1 MEPLQKENPHP
12 QRPLQTSLNV
22 TVIRALI
29 QVPQTGPL
37 WKEMPVSIAFPTY
50 LSGSTAREPTL
61 QVPFTELP
69 QTDTALPETLSIVFQ
84 IPR

>member
-12 QRPLQTSLNV
+12 QTLSQPPVNFHAR
-22 TVIRALI
+22 RALI

-37 WKEMPVSIAFPTY
+37 WKEMHVSIAFPTY
-50 LSGSTAREPTL
+50 LSGPTAREPSL
-61 QVPFTELP
+61 QVPLTELP

-84 IPR
+84 SPR